1 MERPADNELGLVLHA
16 LHLQFAEI
24 VQIIAAVAEENE
36 HAAGFESAPRRPVHL
51 LEPLLDVERLL
62 DVEVEGEE
70 EHAHPWIQL
79 EILHYRL
86 RRDLEATIDVCAGV
100 DDAVLIR
107 FELAE
112 RRIVLLQ
119 PADFDQVSL
128 LVALVLDRPGLLDVD
143 RVLLKRGG
151 SGSSLICSRLTE
163 ASLLLLHHRVCC
175 LVRVLGL
182 SSPLSLLR

>member
-1 MERPADNELGLVLHA
+1 MERPADNELRLVLHA
-16 LHLQFAEI
+16 LHLQLAKI

-36 HAAGFESAPRRPVHL
+36 HATGVESAPRRPVHL

-79 EILHYRL
+79 EIFHDCI
-86 RRDLEATIDVCAGV
+86 RRDLEATIDVCARI
-100 DDAVLIR
+100 DDAVLVR

-112 RRIVLLQ
+112 RGIVLLQ

-151 SGSSLICSRLTE
+151 RGSGLICSRLAE
-163 ASLLLLHHRVCC
+163 APLLLLHHRVCC

-182 SSPLSLLR
+182 SSPLGLLR